1 MLFRQPRPLLIQKL
15 FKTLKG
21 RSKKKKKRKKY
32 TRKGKSGTRKEEK
45 RQGSVEEKWKTK
57 EKAVEDAIRK
67 ARN

>member
-15 FKTLKG
+15 FKTLKR
-21 RSKKKKKRKKY
+21 RSKKKKRKKY
-32 TRKGKSGTRKEEK
+32 TRKEKSGTRKEEK

>member
-1 MLFRQPRPLLIQKL
+1 MLFRQPSPLLIQKL

-21 RSKKKKKRKKY
+21 RSKKKKRKKY